1 MNADLVLEGGGM
13 RGIAHVGALTAL
25 EEHGYSFQR
34 TAGASAGAIVAAFA
48 AAGVSPAR
56 MAALMHDEIDYSQFR
71 EARGLARW
79 GLGGRLAAIVR
90 ENGAFA
96 GDRLR
101 EWLRS
106 ALRKEAGVE
115 AFGDLRLGDDP
126 DGPPLAPDER
136 YRLVVV
142 VADVSLGQLVRLPWD
157 YRRLYGLDP
166 DRQLV
171 ADAIRASTSIPFFFK
186 PARLRWQAG
195 IESHLVDGALVSDFP
210 IGVFDRG
217 DGRAPRWPTFG
228 VKLSRRRAEAT
239 LAHAIDGV
247 RSFATALFETAVGG
261 NDQAHLADPC
271 VASRTIFVDNLGI
284 PATNF
289 DLGPEQRAALF
300 ASGHEAA
307 TRFLEGWDWETYL
320 RECRGVRS
328 SSPSPPEPPA
338 PPPQRAPA
346 R

>member
-13 RGIAHVGALTAL
+13 RGIAHVGALAAL
-25 EEHGYSFQR
+25 NEAGYGFR
-34 TAGASAGAIVAAFA
+34 RAAGASAGAIVAAFA

-56 MAALMHDEIDYSQFR
+56 MADLMHHEVDYAQFR
-71 EARGLARW
+71 EARGLARL

-101 EWLRS
+101 EWLRET
-106 ALRKEAGVE
+106 LRRETGVE
-115 AFGDLRLGDDP
+115 TFGDLRLPPDP
-126 DGPPLAPDER
+126 GGAPLLADEA

-142 VADVSLGQLVRLPWD
+142 VADISLGQLVRLPWD

-166 DRQLV
+166 ERQLV

-186 PARLRWQAG
+186 PARLRWQG
-195 IESHLVDGALVSDFP
+195 GLESHLVDGALVSDFP
-210 IGVFDRG
+210 IGIFDRT
-217 DGRAPRWPTFG
+217 DGMPPRWPTFG
-228 VKLSRRRAEAT
+228 VKLSLRRPEAT
-239 LAHAIDGV
+239 VAHPIDGV
-247 RSFATALFETAVGG
+247 RTFATALFETAVGG

-289 DLGPEQRAALF
+289 DLSAPQRTALF
-300 ASGHEAA
+300 DSGHEAA
-307 TRFLEGWDWETYL
+307 ERFLRTWDWPSYL
-320 RECRGVRS
+320 RECRGIAT
-328 SSPSPPEPPA
+328 PA
-338 PPPQRAPA
+338 GS
-346 R
+346 